1 MKKLIL
7 AICFLTTLTSV
18 AQNDLLL
25 TIDGKVL
32 EIASDKEYEVPVN
45 GKKVKIMVTTKDT
58 LTYENEMFSFQ
69 YPKDFKISSVSVEE
83 GIEQITLMS
92 AEGSGVLI
100 QRYSTINPTMFN
112 EMMINEVT
120 KESVNYGFKLTRADY
135 DRTIGSGQTI
145 QISKAILRYKDEIN
159 IYEVATMGKKDEGI
173 LVMTMIMDEMQ
184 SEQGRKLIDL
194 MWNSLQYK

>member
-145 QISKAILRYKDEIN
+145 QISKAILKYKDQIN